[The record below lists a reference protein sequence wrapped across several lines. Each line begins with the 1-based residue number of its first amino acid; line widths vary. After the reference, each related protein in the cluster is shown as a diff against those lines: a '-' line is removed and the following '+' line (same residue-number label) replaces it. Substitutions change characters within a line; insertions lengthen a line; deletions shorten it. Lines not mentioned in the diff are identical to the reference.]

1 MFKTS
6 FTKHSL
12 WSLQRSNIYMPEESF
27 LRALLSII
35 TTFLLRIHS
44 LRKVCPF
51 TFLHLVTIGTWNI
64 HEVENHRDVYHNHM
78 ITELPYKAKVTSWAI
93 WGSVRQFEYNKG
105 LRTFVKG
112 VAWSQS
118 WDIQLS
124 VDREGKEFTLYV
136 ECIIRSLYTSTH
148 CGWGWNV

>member
-78 ITELPYKAKVTSWAI
+78 ITELPYKAEVNSGMCKAVQISK
-93 WGSVRQFEYNKG
+93 R
-105 LRTFVKG
+105 LRTFVKEL
-112 VAWSQS
+112 AWSES

-124 VDREGKEFTLYV
+124 IDREGKEFTLYSV
-136 ECIIRSLYTSTH
+136 WWEVCILVLTVAGSEVYS
-148 CGWGWNV
+148 